1 MCWVWCK
8 WGEIREEELRM
19 ILISGSGSWSLTWI
33 IQLGKNLGARFVLFG
48 AGYIW
53 DIWDKVKEKDKYAN
67 LDLFACV
74 YFNVIWLKCFPH
86 GSAGKDSA
94 CSVGDLGLI
103 PGLWRYLGEGN
114 SYPLQYSGVV
124 NSMDCI
130 VDGVTKSQ
138 TQLSDF
144 HTHTH
149 THIHVIECTYLR
161 RTITGEE

>member
-1 MCWVWCK
+1 MGWNQR
-8 WGEIREEELRM
+8 RETKDDFNFRLRKLKFDM
-19 ILISGSGSWSLTWI
+19 NYSTGKKFRSKVCSIWSRLYLRHMRHLST
-33 IQLGKNLGARFVLFG
+33 KSR
-48 AGYIW
+48 
-53 DIWDKVKEKDKYAN
+53 KKDKYAN

-74 YFNVIWLKCFPH
+74 YFNVMRLKGFSH

-103 PGLWRYLGEGN
+103 PGLGRYLGEGN

-144 HTHTH
+144 HTYTH
-149 THIHVIECTYLR
+149 MWLNALT
-161 RTITGEE
+161 